1 MRSSGPEQRRARA
14 RDPPAVLAVARGPGC
29 SRADVLPATH
39 KPLYPGAARKRA
51 TGSSACPGG
60 RGAFCCQTR
69 TLPGNPH
76 TSRCLQTGSYRSL
89 PVAEK
94 ETAPARAVV
103 LTCCPVS
110 GTPGPGRSADSCQ
123 AVSDSRALPGLR
135 HRVSVI
141 RFFLTSRNG
150 SAGPL
155 EYHMASSTCCR
166 LVSISLA
173 GPTWLPLRTS
183 PSCPSASSP
192 AVSRLLQTLAR
203 PSSPRLTN
211 LFLLRS
217 QSRAPDCISRQA
229 PRPVANRRPR
239 IWRRRRRTGRGGFVR
254 GGGGGG
260 GGGDGG
266 GSWRRGDPDRGR
278 GRGWVTGCLLGE
290 VCSFRSEPWDLA
302 ALRGRQPL
310 TPLRH
315 QQLRGD
321 PRPAASPSLRV
332 ARNLPSA
339 SKTSPAGRAVAVLST
354 GRHGRVTRRGGNLVR
369 GFHAA

>member
-1 MRSSGPEQRRARA
+1 MPDADSARQ
-14 RDPPAVLAVARGPGC
+14 PPLPQPPVLANW
-29 SRADVLPATH
+29 
-39 KPLYPGAARKRA
+39 
-51 TGSSACPGG
+51 
-60 RGAFCCQTR
+60 Q
-69 TLPGNPH
+69 
-76 TSRCLQTGSYRSL
+76 
-89 PVAEK
+89 
-94 ETAPARAVV
+94 TAPARAVV
-103 LTCCPVS
+103 LTYCPVS

-155 EYHMASSTCCR
+155 EYHMASSTCCC

-203 PSSPRLTN
+203 PSSPRLTS

-254 GGGGGG
+254 GGGGG
-260 GGGDGG
+260 DGG

-278 GRGWVTGCLLGE
+278 GRGWVAGVCWERCAAFDQNPGTSLPFGAASLRLLSGT
-290 VCSFRSEPWDLA
+290 SSYA
-302 ALRGRQPL
+302 ATPVRPP
-310 TPLRH
+310 PLRSAS
-315 QQLRGD
+315 
-321 PRPAASPSLRV
+321 PAAFR
-332 ARNLPSA
+332 LPA
-339 SKTSPAGRAVAVLST
+339 KRAWPAGPWPSSVPAAMAGVL
-354 GRHGRVTRRGGNLVR
+354 GAGEI
-369 GFHAA
+369 